1 MASSKIGAVGIAV
14 AVYFV
19 ALIAGAFVFGVLGL
33 PSWTIGLAALI
44 VGLWMLRR
52 EWPGSD

>member
-14 AVYFV
+14 VVYFV

-33 PSWTIGLAALI
+33 PSWTISLAALI

>member
-14 AVYFV
+14 VVYFV
-19 ALIAGAFVFGVLGL
+19 ALIAGAFVFGAFGL
-33 PSWTIGLAALI
+33 PSGTIGLAALI